1 MTIIGFY
8 HPFCNGGG
16 GGERVLWKLID
27 TLAKR
32 SQTIIDQRSI
42 ASDDGELYSDE
53 LYSDESD
60 VEELDDE
67 GNVLVQSPKSKNNNN
82 SNISASSTTT
92 TPPTSIIIYTCE
104 SATPEEIFANVFK
117 KFQILIPKPT
127 ILPIQF
133 VYIKN
138 GKELL
143 DANSYK
149 RFTMIGQSVGSMIFA
164 YRGLTSFLNPTL
176 PDTSN
181 ANTPDIF
188 FDTTGAAF
196 TYPVSYFLNRKCK
209 IYTYTHYPTI
219 STDMLKLVYSRRPN
233 FNNEVS
239 DQKSSAS
246 IILFTFC
253 KLIYYLGFT
262 LCYAL
267 AGSCASLVMV
277 NSSWTCNHIQK
288 IWRLAPNPNVVF
300 PPCDV
305 KGFSILDVNK
315 KRKNYV
321 LSIGQFR
328 PEKDHDLQLR
338 AFALLVNKDGGI
350 MLKKNKD
357 LRLVL
362 IGGCRDE
369 GDEGR
374 VAKLRETAVELN
386 IGELVKFEI
395 NQPYS
400 VLKEYLA
407 VSSIGIH
414 TMWNEHFGIGIV
426 EMMAAGLVVVANN
439 SGGPKEDI
447 VRPLLVDGVNSRIT
461 NPLLLEKREGGGSNT
476 SSSLTG
482 FLAKSPEEYAD
493 KMEQILNY
501 SLKDIRL
508 IRENGRKQ
516 SFVFSDE
523 EFDFRINELLEGR
536 L

>member
-1 MTIIGFY
+1 MTIISFY

-32 SQTIIDQRSI
+32 AQSIIDQRSI
-42 ASDDGELYSDE
+42 SSDKEFFSDSDD
-53 LYSDESD
+53 D

-67 GNVLVQSPKSKNNNN
+67 GSILVQSPKAKNNK
-82 SNISASSTTT
+82 SSSTKKSTTT
-92 TPPTSIIIYTCE
+92 LSPISIVIYTCE
-104 SATPEEIFANVFK
+104 TATPEEIFTNVFK
-117 KFQILIPKPT
+117 KFQILIPKST

-133 VYIKN
+133 IYIKN

-149 RFTMIGQSVGSMIFA
+149 RFTMIGQSIGSMIFA
-164 YRGLTSFLNPTL
+164 YRGLTTFLNPNL
-176 PDTSN
+176 PSTIN

-196 TYPVSYFLNRKCK
+196 TYPISYFLNRKCK

-219 STDMLKLVYSRRPN
+219 STDMLKLVYSRRPTY
-233 FNNEVS
+233 NNEVS
-239 DQKSSAS
+239 TQRSSALS
-246 IILFTFC
+246 ILFTFC
-253 KLIYYLGFT
+253 KLIYYLIFT
-262 LCYAL
+262 LFYAL

-288 IWRLAPNPNVVF
+288 IWFLAPNPNVVF

-305 KGFSILDVNK
+305 KGFSILDISK
-315 KRKNYV
+315 KRKNYIT
-321 LSIGQFR
+321 SIGQFR

-338 AFALLVNKDGGI
+338 AFALLVNKDDGSL
-350 MLKKNKD
+350 LKKNKD
-357 LRLVL
+357 LRLIL

-374 VAKLRETAVELN
+374 VSKLRETAEELG
-386 IGELVKFEI
+386 ITSLVKFEI

-407 VSSIGIH
+407 VSNIGIH
-414 TMWNEHFGIGIV
+414 TMLNEHFGIGIV

-447 VRPLLVDGVNSRIT
+447 VRPLLIDGNNRIT
-461 NPLLLEKREGGGSNT
+461 NPLLDGVEDGGNNSINST
-476 SSSLTG
+476 TG

-493 KMEQILNY
+493 RMEQILNL
-501 SLKDIRL
+501 SLTDIRL
-508 IRENGRKQ
+508 VRENGRKQ
-516 SFVFSDE
+516 SFKFSDE
-523 EFDFRINELLEGR
+523 EFDFRINELLEGE